1 MTYMEKYFNMKIL
14 ALVTLLLITATTQ
27 LAAQRGFEGSA
38 VIGLTTSQIDGDDLL
53 GFNKLGLSSGLK
65 VAFNLEEKLMANLEV
80 LYSQRGSSEKLF
92 ERSDDLAL
100 TALNYFELPIYLSYG
115 DWYVKEDDYYRMR
128 AHLGISYAVLLSS
141 KGVNERY
148 EIEEL
153 GTNDFSF
160 LIGATYSFSPHW
172 ALTARYT
179 RSLNK
184 LLVDDSFSP
193 GYLLGYF
200 WTIRCEYSF

>member
-1 MTYMEKYFNMKIL
+1 MEKLFNMNIL
-14 ALVTLLLITATTQ
+14 PFAMILFVLLSTKSI
-27 LAAQRGFEGSA
+27 AQRGFEGSA

-65 VAFNLEEKLMANLEV
+65 VGFDLHEKLMGNVEV
-80 LYSQRGSSEKLF
+80 LYSQRGSSERLF
-92 ERSDDLAL
+92 DRSDDLAL
-100 TALNYFELPIYLSYG
+100 TALNYFELPVYVSFG
-115 DWYVKEDDYYRMR
+115 DWYVKEGDYFRMR

-141 KGVNERY
+141 KGTNERY
-148 EIEEL
+148 NIEEL
-153 GTNDFSF
+153 STNDLSF
-160 LIGATYSFSPHW
+160 LLGATYRFSPNW

-179 RSLNK
+179 RSVNK

-200 WTIRCEYSF
+200 WTVRCEYSF